1 VSYTLAAA
9 AQLSFDP
16 LAASLK
22 GVFKKKT
29 SKRLL
34 CSKDVYA
41 YFIATHQS
49 AVNSQIYFNGS
60 FQLGMRPIFVAK

>member
-1 VSYTLAAA
+1 VLQFQLIGHTALLRELYTLAAA
-9 AQLSFDP
+9 ALLSFDP

-22 GVFKKKT
+22 GVFKKT

-34 CSKDVYA
+34 CSKEVYA

-49 AVNSQIYFNGS
+49 AVNYI
-60 FQLGMRPIFVAK
+60 